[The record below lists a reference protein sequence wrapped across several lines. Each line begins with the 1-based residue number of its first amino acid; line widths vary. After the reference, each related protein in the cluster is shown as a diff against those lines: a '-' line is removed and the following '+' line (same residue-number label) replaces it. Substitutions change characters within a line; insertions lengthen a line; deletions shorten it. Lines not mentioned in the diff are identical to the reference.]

1 MNKYKL
7 RFKPYGS
14 IAILIEWPK
23 EINRDILK
31 NRILFKRKIKMEMA
45 DYILDTVPAYN
56 SLTVFFD
63 TSKIK
68 YSGVVKKV
76 KEIYVMKYKDLNLP
90 YKLWKIPICYDESFG
105 IDLNEMA
112 KSRNLSKEEIIQLHS
127 SAIYDVHFI
136 GFLPGFLYLGG
147 LPEEI
152 HFKRKATPRQKIIK
166 GAVGIAGGQTGIY
179 PRESPGGWNIIGNSP
194 LDFFD
199 VNQDRPCFA
208 NAGDRLQFVAVDKS
222 AYEKILSK
230 IKAGTYIIESK
241 DYGQ

>member
-31 NRILFKRKIKMEMA
+31 NRILFKRKIKSEMA

-63 TSKIK
+63 TAKIK
-68 YSGVVKKV
+68 YSGVVKKA
-76 KEIYVMKYKDLNLP
+76 KEIYEMKYKDLKLP
-90 YKLWKIPICYDESFG
+90 YKLWKIPVCYDETFG
-105 IDLNEMA
+105 IDLDKMA
-112 KSRNLSKEEIIQLHS
+112 KSKNMSKEEIIQLHS

-152 HFKRKATPRQKIIK
+152 HSDRKAKPRQKVEK
-166 GAVGIAGGQTGIY
+166 GAVGIAGAQTGVY

-199 VNQDRPCFA
+199 LDQDRPCFA
-208 NAGDRLQFVAVDKS
+208 SAGDRLQFVSVSKAE
-222 AYEKILSK
+222 YEKIKKEVKS
-230 IKAGTYIIESK
+230 GTYIIESK
-241 DYGQ
+241 NYGQ

>member
-194 LDFFD
+194 IDFFD

-208 NAGDRLQFVAVDKS
+208 SAGDRLQFVAVDKS

-230 IKAGTYIIESK
+230 VKAGTYIIESK

>member
-76 KEIYVMKYKDLNLP
+76 KEIYEVKYKDLNLP

-194 LDFFD
+194 IDFFD

>member
-76 KEIYVMKYKDLNLP
+76 KEIYEVKYKDLNLP

>member
-31 NRILFKRKIKMEMA
+31 NRILFKRKIKSEMD

-63 TSKIK
+63 TAKIK
-68 YSGVVKKV
+68 YAEVVKKA
-76 KEIYVMKYKDLNLP
+76 KEIYEMKYKDLKLP
-90 YKLWKIPICYDESFG
+90 YKLWKIPVCYDDEFG
-105 IDLNEMA
+105 IDLDKIAEA
-112 KSRNLSKEEIIQLHS
+112 KKISKDEIIQLHS

-152 HFKRKATPRQKIIK
+152 QFQRKDKPRQKVIK
-166 GAVGIAGGQTGIY
+166 GAVGIASDQTGVY

-199 VNQDRPCFA
+199 IDKERPCFA
-208 NAGDRLQFVAVDKS
+208 SAGDRLQFVSISKAE
-222 AYEKILSK
+222 YEKIKKEVKS
-230 IKAGTYIIESK
+230 GTYIIESK
-241 DYGQ
+241 NYGQ

>member
-76 KEIYVMKYKDLNLP
+76 KEIYEVKYKDLNLP

-194 LDFFD
+194 IDFFD

-230 IKAGTYIIESK
+230 VKAGTYIIESK

>member
-194 LDFFD
+194 IDFFD

>member
-76 KEIYVMKYKDLNLP
+76 KEIYEVKYKDLNLP

-152 HFKRKATPRQKIIK
+152 HFKRKATPRQKIVK

-194 LDFFD
+194 IDFFD

-230 IKAGTYIIESK
+230 VKAGTYIIESK

>member
-194 LDFFD
+194 IDFFD

-230 IKAGTYIIESK
+230 VKAGTYIIESK

>member
-14 IAILIEWPK
+14 TAILIEWPK

-31 NRILFKRKIKMEMA
+31 NRILFKRKIKTAMA
-45 DYILDTVPAYN
+45 DYLLDTVPAYN

-68 YSGVVKKV
+68 YSGVVKKA
-76 KEIYVMKYKDLNLP
+76 KEIYEMKYKDLKLP
-90 YKLWKIPICYDESFG
+90 YKLWKIPVCYDESFG
-105 IDLNEMA
+105 IDLEEMA
-112 KSRNLSKEEIIQLHS
+112 KSKNMSKEEIIQLHS
-127 SAIYDVHFI
+127 SAIYDMHFI

-152 HFKRKATPRQKIIK
+152 HFKRKSIPRQKIKK
-166 GAVGIAGGQTGIY
+166 GAVGIADGQTGIY
-179 PRESPGGWNIIGNSP
+179 PRESPGGWNIIGSSP

-199 VNQDRPCFA
+199 VNQERPSFA
-208 NAGDRLQFVAVDKS
+208 SAGDRLQFIKVDKQEYKQIS
-222 AYEKILSK
+222 SEVKSGK
-230 IKAGTYIIESK
+230 YIIESK

>member
-14 IAILIEWPK
+14 TAILIEWSK
-23 EINRDILK
+23 EINRDVLK
-31 NRILFKRKIKMEMA
+31 NRILFKRKIKTEMA
-45 DYILDTVPAYN
+45 DYLLDTVPAYN
-56 SLTVFFD
+56 SLTIFFD

-68 YSGVVKKV
+68 YSGVVKKA
-76 KEIYVMKYKDLNLP
+76 KEIYEMKYKDLKLP
-90 YKLWKIPICYDESFG
+90 YKLWKIPVCYDESFG
-105 IDLNEMA
+105 IDLDEMA
-112 KSRNLSKEEIIQLHS
+112 KLRDMSKEEIIQLHS
-127 SAIYDVHFI
+127 STIYDVHFI

-147 LPEEI
+147 LPVEI
-152 HFKRKATPRQKIIK
+152 HFDRKSKPRQIIEK

-194 LDFFD
+194 IDFFD
-199 VNQDRPCFA
+199 VNQERPCFA
-208 NAGDRLQFVAVDKS
+208 SAGDRLKFVAVDKS

-230 IKAGTYIIESK
+230 VKAKTYIIESK

>member
-23 EINRDILK
+23 VINRDILK
-31 NRILFKRKIKMEMA
+31 NRILFKGKIKTEMA
-45 DYILDTVPAYN
+45 DYLLDTVPAYN
-56 SLTVFFD
+56 SLTIFFD

-76 KEIYVMKYKDLNLP
+76 KEIYEMEYKDLRLT
-90 YKLWKIPICYDESFG
+90 YKLWKIPVCYDESFG
-105 IDLNEMA
+105 IDLKEMA
-112 KSRNLSKEEIIQLHS
+112 RSKNMSKDEIIQLHS
-127 SAIYDVHFI
+127 RSIYDVHFI
-136 GFLPGFLYLGG
+136 GFLPGFIYLGG

-152 HFKRKATPRQKIIK
+152 YFDRKAKPRQKIEK

-194 LDFFD
+194 LEFFEIS
-199 VNQDRPCFA
+199 QDRPCFA
-208 NAGDRLQFVAVDKS
+208 SAGDKLQFISVDKKE
-222 AYEKILSK
+222 YDR
-230 IKAGTYIIESK
+230 IKKKVKSGTYIIESK
-241 DYGQ
+241 NYGQ

>member
-152 HFKRKATPRQKIIK
+152 HFKRKATPRQKIVK

-194 LDFFD
+194 IDFFD